1 MQAGYGDDAVMAA
14 MMAAD
19 MAHGGREWEEVCV
32 ETFHLSKAL
41 EKPFLNLAS
50 CQSTYSWCHLET

>member
-19 MAHGGREWEEVCV
+19 MAHGGREGVGGGVC
-32 ETFHLSKAL
+32 
-41 EKPFLNLAS
+41 
-50 CQSTYSWCHLET
+50 